1 MGSVDAIEAL
11 LAEAEQAHGTYEAT
25 VLQGVYDQ
33 DWPRWYAGY
42 AVEHGVAEIDRPPH
56 PGGPVGGA
64 PHHELGRLP
73 AGASRSGRVVGVL
86 HRPTD
91 RSRELTSARRRSHR

>member
-42 AVEHGVAEIDRPPH
+42 AVEHGVAEITGHLIPVDQLAALLTTSWDDYQREHPDRA
-56 PGGPVGGA
+56 VSW
-64 PHHELGRLP
+64 
-73 AGASRSGRVVGVL
+73 ASY
-86 HRPTD
+86 T
-91 RSRELTSARRRSHR
+91 ARRIAAES